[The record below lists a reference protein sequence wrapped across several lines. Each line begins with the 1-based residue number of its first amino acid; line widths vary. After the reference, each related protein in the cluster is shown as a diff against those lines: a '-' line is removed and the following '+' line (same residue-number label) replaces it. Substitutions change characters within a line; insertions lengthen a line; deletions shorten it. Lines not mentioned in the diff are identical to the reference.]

1 MAVKSTHVE
10 PIDRSANY
18 RAAEETKPSF
28 VSLWL
33 TGFIALMVLLLAFSI
48 VNATT
53 QFSRDGVG
61 MDADMVLPHGSTMP
75 GSSIRDER
83 TDALDNI
90 AGVPSGTESS
100 ANSASID
107 SKAGV
112 PNTDRLPG
120 LDDRR
125 PQPVPAPL

>member
-1 MAVKSTHVE
+1 MAVKSTHIE
-10 PIDRSANY
+10 PIERSARY
-18 RAAEETKPSF
+18 GPAGETKPSF

-33 TGFIALMVLLLAFSI
+33 TGFIALMVLFMAFSI

-53 QFSRDGVG
+53 NFTRDGVG

-83 TDALDNI
+83 TEALDNI
-90 AGVPSGTESS
+90 AGVPSGTEDS

-107 SKAGV
+107 SKIRV

-120 LDDRR
+120 RDDRR

>member
-10 PIDRSANY
+10 PIARSVSY
-18 RAAEETKPSF
+18 PAAEETKPSF

-33 TGFIALMVLLLAFSI
+33 TGFIALMVLFLAFSI

-53 QFSRDGVG
+53 NFSRDGVG

-75 GSSIRDER
+75 GSSIRDGR
-83 TDALDNI
+83 TEALDNI
-90 AGVPSGTESS
+90 AGVPSGTEHS
-100 ANSASID
+100 ANSMSID
-107 SKAGV
+107 SKIGV
-112 PNTDRLPG
+112 PHTDRLPG
-120 LDDRR
+120 RDDRR